1 MASVVGIIY
10 NLALLLAL
18 PLFVARVFLRG
29 LRTPAYS
36 EQWQDRLGFPAPLP
50 PGTLWLHAVSVGEVN
65 AAVPLVK
72 AIRETHPQV
81 SMLVTTSTATGRQI
95 LRQRLGGLVE
105 HRYYPYDLWPCARWF
120 IRRVRP
126 ALLIILET
134 ELWPNMI
141 AQCHAREVP
150 VLLINARLS
159 ARSSR
164 RYGFVAALTARMLS
178 RLSGIAAQT
187 GEDADRLVALGAPEQ
202 RVSVTG
208 SLKFDIVIQQSLLEQ
223 AQSLRREIGV
233 SRPVLMA
240 GSTRDGEEPLVLEAF
255 RILLQSHPDLLLILA
270 PRHPE
275 RNDGVYEQCRRAGL
289 ATVRRSAGETVSAAA
304 QVLLLDTMGELLPFY
319 GAVDVAF
326 VGGSLV
332 NLGGQNLLEPAGM
345 GVPVVT
351 GPHTFNFTRIAELL
365 EAAGGLF
372 VVADSAALA
381 GQVSVLLD
389 DSNLRDAAGNAAR
402 QVYRDNQGAANRVLE
417 LVGHYLPAPT
427 APEGGAS

>member
-1 MASVVGIIY
+1 MIY
-10 NLALLLAL
+10 NAALLLAL
-18 PLFVARVFLRG
+18 PLFIARIFVRG
-29 LRTPAYS
+29 LRAPAYS

-65 AAVPLVK
+65 AAVPLIK
-72 AIRETHPQV
+72 AIKESHPHLPV
-81 SMLVTTSTATGRQI
+81 LVTTSTATGRQI
-95 LRQRLGGLVE
+95 LQQRLGALVE
-105 HRYYPYDLWPCARWF
+105 HRYYPYDFWPCARWF
-120 IRRVRP
+120 IGRVQPR
-126 ALLIILET
+126 ALIILET

-141 AQCHAREVP
+141 GHCHALGVP
-150 VLLINARLS
+150 VLLINARMS
-159 ARSSR
+159 ERSSR
-164 RYGFVAALTARMLS
+164 RYRLAAALTAEMLG
-178 RLSGIAAQT
+178 RLNSIAAQT
-187 GEDADRLVALGAPEQ
+187 GEDAARLVALGAPRE

-233 SRPVLMA
+233 SRPILMA

-255 RILLQSHPDLLLILA
+255 RILLEQYPNLLLILA

-275 RNDGVYEQCRRAGL
+275 RNDGVHEQCRRQDL
-289 ATVRRSAGETVSAAA
+289 LTVRRSAGQPVTDKS

-332 NLGGQNLLEPAGM
+332 KLGGQNLLEPAGM

-351 GPHTFNFTRIAELL
+351 GPHTFNFTRIAQLL
-365 EAAGGLF
+365 ADAGGLF
-372 VVADSAALA
+372 VVADAAALA
-381 GQVSVLLD
+381 AQVGVLLG

-402 QVYRDNQGAANRVLE
+402 DVYRQNQGAANRVLE
-417 LVGHYLPAPT
+417 LVSAYLSADPPG
-427 APEGGAS
+427 ERQAS